1 MKPAPESIRN
11 FMQTDQS
18 CLDRFRALWQIIK
31 DQWKAWRATKGWN
44 EEAQILLEILG
55 FVWRHILMIILILI
69 PILLLWMM
77 DQGRDLILNLFQPRG
92 IGVNLS
98 DYIRIVWLLGMF
110 VLQAYAIWV
119 IPNFF
124 IQAEIKR
131 KQEMDFLRSK
141 GLRADQLPFGGTISM
156 SSNFL
161 RILAILP
168 FMLYGLTFALR
179 VQVDPSWKIGY
190 WITNGLITVALLL
203 GGICLAYGLKRIRQI
218 VWILIGVIIFIPIG
232 FAMFLGMSP
241 ENSEF
246 AYALLGNSLFICA
259 LLLFAIFHRWERRF
273 DEVEDPRQLN
283 QLSWIATSIYKLVG
297 TVVLFIALL
306 LIFWPNTMRMAT
318 IPVLIFF
325 VAAYIL
331 LINLITY
338 RVKLFSPAKKF
349 GVAILVIVLLL
360 LMNLRP
366 SKGHYVHLVD
376 DRMEQPRSSYATYQT
391 AWLTERLDQDTACAP
406 VFYLVS
412 GEGGGSRA
420 AYWTSRLLGKLDS
433 VSNYRFA
440 DHLFAL
446 STVSGS
452 SAGTS
457 AWYKLLR
464 FKEIRHLDD
473 ARMDSIINR
482 FSERTFG
489 HNFVSGGII
498 DVVTRDFFKMF
509 LLKTWR
515 SDRNLRLQEEE
526 NYGFLFGLGRQS
538 LKLRNTYKRG
548 SNHVDSL
555 QLPGGKGRKI
565 PNLHFTGL
573 PELYHRPTGGVETR
587 WPLLLFNTTH
597 MRTGRR
603 GVLSPVALEAGTFID
618 AIDVISEMESQSKD
632 LDALKGKTIALGTAN
647 NMSELFPVFSAF
659 SYVDGVGNFMDGG
672 AYENKGL
679 TTMLEVYSAMRSQ
692 LDSLCPNARIVVLAM
707 ENGNASGELPRT
719 PLHQSPA
726 MLSQAASAPFTSQ
739 TEAARKRAIR
749 LFGSDN
755 PDQLIFMSL
764 FDHPVGSQIPLAR
777 DLSRVSIRL
786 MDQAAAVEVDQ
797 TLDMLRQVDPGM
809 FDRTAVVE

>member
-1 MKPAPESIRN
+1 MKTDSPSVKKFLQP
-11 FMQTDQS
+11 DQS
-18 CLDRFRALWQIIK
+18 CPSRLRSLWQIIV
-31 DQWKAWRATKGWN
+31 DQWKAWRATRGWN

-55 FVWRHILMIILILI
+55 FLWRHSVLIILVLI

-77 DQGRDLILNLFQPRG
+77 DQGRDLILNLFQTRET
-92 IGVNLS
+92 GVNLG
-98 DYIRIVWLLGMF
+98 DYIRIVWLLAML

-124 IQAEIKR
+124 IQAEMKR
-131 KQEMDFLRSK
+131 KHEMDLLLAK
-141 GLRADQLPFGGTISM
+141 GLRSDQLPFGGTISM

-161 RILAILP
+161 RLLAILP
-168 FMLYGLTFALR
+168 FMLYGLTFAYR
-179 VQVDPSWKIGY
+179 VQVDPDWKIGY
-190 WITNGLITVALLL
+190 WITNGLITGILLL
-203 GGICLAYGLKRIRQI
+203 SGICLAYSLKRIREI
-218 VWILIGVIIFIPIG
+218 LWVLIGVIVFIPIG
-232 FAMFLGMSP
+232 FAMFLGLSP
-241 ENSEF
+241 ENPEL

-273 DEVEDPRQLN
+273 DDTEDSRQLN
-283 QLSWIATSIYKLVG
+283 QLTWIGTLIYKLVG
-297 TVVLFIALL
+297 TATFFIALL

-325 VAAYIL
+325 AAAYIL

-349 GVAILVIVLLL
+349 GVALGVLLLLL

-376 DRMEQPRSSYATYQT
+376 DKMLHPRTSYTDYQT
-391 AWLTERLDQDTACAP
+391 AWITERLDQDSSCTP
-406 VFYLVS
+406 VFYLVA

-433 VSNYRFA
+433 ASDYQFA
-440 DHLFAL
+440 DRLFAL

-464 FKEIRHLDD
+464 FKENRRLTET
-473 ARMDSIINR
+473 RMDSITYR

-489 HNFVSGGII
+489 HNFVTGGII
-498 DVVTRDFFKMF
+498 DVLTRDFFKMF
-509 LLKTWR
+509 TLNIWR

-526 NYGFLFGLGRQS
+526 NYGFLFGLGRRS

-548 SNHVDSL
+548 SSHVDSL
-555 QLPGGKGRKI
+555 QIPNGKGRKI

-573 PELYHRPTGGVETR
+573 PELYHRPSGGVETR

-603 GVLSPVALEAGTFID
+603 GIVSPVALNEGTFID
-618 AIDVISEMESQSKD
+618 AIDVISKMEEKSEC
-632 LDALKGKTIALGTAN
+632 LDELKGKTIALGTAN

-679 TTMLEVYSAMRSQ
+679 TTILEVYSSMRSQ
-692 LDSLCPNARIVVLAM
+692 LDTLCPNARIVVLAM
-707 ENGNASGELPRT
+707 ENGDSTKELT
-719 PLHQSPA
+719 THPLHQSPA
-726 MLSQAASAPFTSQ
+726 ILTQASAAPFTSQ

-749 LFGSDN
+749 MFDPEN
-755 PDQLIFMSL
+755 KDRLIFLSL
-764 FDHPVGSQIPLAR
+764 FSYPSDTIIPLAR
-777 DLSRVSIRL
+777 DLSRESIKA
-786 MDQAAAVEVDQ
+786 MDHAATKAMVK
-797 TLDMLRQVDPGM
+797 TLRELRTMDPKL
-809 FDRTAVVE
+809 FPPE

>member
-1 MKPAPESIRN
+1 MKPDSPSVKK
-11 FMQTDQS
+11 FLQPDQS
-18 CLDRFRALWQIIK
+18 CPSRLRSLWQIIVE
-31 DQWKAWRATKGWN
+31 QVRAWRRSRGWN
-44 EEAQILLEILG
+44 EEAQILLAILG
-55 FVWRHILMIILILI
+55 FLYRHFILIILILT
-69 PILLLWMM
+69 PILLLWLM
-77 DQGRDLILNLFQPRG
+77 DQGRDLILNLFQTKG
-92 IGVNLS
+92 IGVNIS
-98 DYIRIVWLLGMF
+98 DYVRMVWLVAMM

-119 IPNFF
+119 IPNFY
-124 IQAEIKR
+124 IQAELEK
-131 KQEMDFLRSK
+131 KKEMDQLRAK
-141 GLRADQLPFGGTISM
+141 GLREDQLPFGGTISM

-161 RILAILP
+161 RLLAILP
-168 FMLYGLTFALR
+168 FLLYGLTFAYR
-179 VQVDPSWKIGY
+179 VEVDADWKIGY
-190 WITNGLITVALLL
+190 WITNGLISMILLL
-203 GGICLAYGLKRIRQI
+203 GGICLAYGLKRIRQ
-218 VWILIGVIIFIPIG
+218 VVALLIGIMIFIPIG
-232 FAMFLGMSP
+232 FALFLGFFPKSP
-241 ENSEF
+241 EL
-246 AYALLGNSLFICA
+246 AYALLGNSLFISA

-273 DEVEDPRQLN
+273 DDAADSKQRN
-283 QLSWIATSIYKLVG
+283 QLTWKANQIYRLIG
-297 TVVLFIALL
+297 LAVLLIALVL
-306 LIFWPNTMRMAT
+306 MFWPNTMRMAT

-338 RVKLFSPAKKF
+338 RVKLLSATRKI
-349 GVAILVIVLLL
+349 GVALGILLL
-360 LMNLRP
+360 LILMNLRP
-366 SKGHYVHLVD
+366 SKGHYIHLVN
-376 DRMEQPRSSYATYQT
+376 DRMEAPRASYAEYQT
-391 AWLTERLDQDTACAP
+391 AWINERLSNDTSCAP
-406 VFYLVS
+406 VFYLVA

-433 VSNYRFA
+433 VTDYRFA
-440 DHLFAL
+440 NRLFAL

-464 FKEIRHLDD
+464 LKDNRNLTTGQ
-473 ARMDSIINR
+473 MDSIIYR

-489 HNFVSGGII
+489 HNFVTGGII
-498 DVVTRDFFKMF
+498 DVLTRDFFKMF

-538 LKLRNTYKRG
+538 LNLRNTYKRG
-548 SNHVDSL
+548 SSHVDSL
-555 QLPGGKGRKI
+555 QLPGRKGRKI

-573 PELYHRPTGGVETR
+573 PELYHHSSGEVNSS

-603 GVLSPVALEAGTFID
+603 GVLSPVALHEHTFID
-618 AIDVISEMESQSKD
+618 AIDVIDEFKAKSTCWEET
-632 LDALKGKTIALGTAN
+632 KGKTIALGTAN

-679 TTMLEVYSAMRSQ
+679 TTILEVYSSLRAE
-692 LDSLCPNARIVVLAM
+692 LDSLCPDARIVVLAM
-707 ENGNASGELPRT
+707 ENGNAPGELPRA

-749 LFGSDN
+749 LFGPDN
-755 PDQLIFMSL
+755 PDQLVFMSL
-764 FDHPVGSQIPLAR
+764 SDYPVGAQIPLAR

-786 MDQAAAVEVDQ
+786 MDQAAAKEVDQ
-797 TLDMLRQVDPGM
+797 TLDLLRQVDPGL
-809 FDRTAVVE
+809 FNRQSGVE